1 MEGIQSCGTAR
12 GCALDPPDS
21 RFQQT
26 TTRLSALSVSA
37 EQSADITILT
47 DEGDTVMLS
56 SREYA
61 EAELL
66 TYEHFSATH
75 LGYDREETQQVDF
88 EAGSELALFVQGDLN
103 DQEMADIQSLLSDLG
118 AMLKA
123 FLIGAGEHGGS
134 TEAAGELDR
143 FETISAFKADFEY
156 RVSAR
161 YLNLEDEQLTL
172 QAAGEAEPAALT
184 ESEPDAAATE
194 VPSPATTP
202 AAVAAGQADVPIE
215 ASIREAD
222 QTAARM
228 AKRVHES
235 GLSGHRRLKHLKKF
249 MKNFLEQFLT
259 SQTVDAK
266 QVQRGQNV
274 IERFMDEIKTSGAAV
289 EIRVSRAAFNLQFAS
304 QAYQAT
310 DRASTEPA
318 VVESA

>member
-12 GCALDPPDS
+12 GCALDPSDT

-26 TTRLSALSVSA
+26 STRLSALSVSA

-47 DEGDTVMLS
+47 DEGDTVRLS

-61 EAELL
+61 EADLL
-66 TYEHFSATH
+66 AYEHVSSTH
-75 LGYDREETQQVDF
+75 SGYDRAEMQQVDF
-88 EAGSELALFVQGDLN
+88 EAGSELALAVQGDLN

-123 FLIGAGEHGGS
+123 FLTGTGERDGA
-134 TEAAGELDR
+134 TEVAGELDR

-156 RVSAR
+156 RVSAH
-161 YLNLEDEQLTL
+161 YLNFEADQPSLRT
-172 QAAGEAEPAALT
+172 AAEAEPGVLT
-184 ESEPDAAATE
+184 EPEPGDAATA
-194 VPSPATTP
+194 VPSPATT
-202 AAVAAGQADVPIE
+202 AAATAAGQADVPVE
-215 ASIREAD
+215 ESFREAD
-222 QTAARM
+222 QAAARM

-249 MKNFLEQFLT
+249 LKNFLEHVLT
-259 SQTVDAK
+259 SQAVDAK
-266 QVQRGQNV
+266 RVQRGENV
-274 IERFMDEIKTSGAAV
+274 IERFLDELKTSGAAV
-289 EIRVSRAAFNLQFAS
+289 EIRMSRAAFNLQIAS
-304 QAYQAT
+304 HAYQAT

>member
-12 GCALDPPDS
+12 GCAIDPSDI

-26 TTRLSALSVSA
+26 STRLSALSVSA

-75 LGYDREETQQVDF
+75 SGYDREEMQQVDF
-88 EAGSELALFVQGDLN
+88 EAGSELALAVQGDLN
-103 DQEMADIQSLLSDLG
+103 DQEIADIQSLLSDLG

-123 FLIGAGEHGGS
+123 FLTGTDERNGS
-134 TEAAGELDR
+134 MEVAGELDR
-143 FETISAFKADFEY
+143 FESISAFKADFEY

-161 YLNLEDEQLTL
+161 YVNLEDDRLTF
-172 QAAGEAEPAALT
+172 QAAGAAEPAALT
-184 ESEPDAAATE
+184 ESEPDDVATA

-202 AAVAAGQADVPIE
+202 AATAAGQAGVPSE

-228 AKRVHES
+228 AQRVHAS

-249 MKNFLEQFLT
+249 LKIFLEQFLT
-259 SQTVDAK
+259 TQTVDPK
-266 QVQRGQNV
+266 QAQRGETV
-274 IERFMDEIKTSGAAV
+274 IERFMDELKTSGAAV
-289 EIRVSRAAFNLQFAS
+289 EIRMGRAAFDLQIAS
-304 QAYQAT
+304 RAYQAT